1 MFVMKMVAT
10 QVVGIIFILWTLGVK
25 SLSLHN
31 ETETSKHRFKSAIT
45 GTSNQEHIA
54 HLNYNRRGLS
64 IQENCDKCLTRDQQV
79 SQNYASFIPLF
90 VKFHKVGSGTISDLM
105 RRHCRQIGG
114 RLNTESLIPWRG
126 GKFCGMIPHTHS
138 SLTM

>member
-1 MFVMKMVAT
+1 M
-10 QVVGIIFILWTLGVK
+10 
-25 SLSLHN
+25 SLSSERLYFLRLIKTLFTCLILLTWEVTSFDN
-31 ETETSKHRFKSAIT
+31 ESEMLSNATFHINSRKLLRSKMPSTRP
-45 GTSNQEHIA
+45 
-54 HLNYNRRGLS
+54 
-64 IQENCDKCLTRDQQV
+64 CDKCLTRDQQV